1 MTFAS
6 LYDEASF
13 LHGPPAVFTPDPRG
27 NLRIDPERT
36 RELWL
41 LAPNAQGRE
50 AAIYVLTDR
59 ATGVKMVLAT
69 NCPELILPLPRADA
83 KPAID
88 YASARA
94 EAMEQWPEAGA
105 QGAPRGAAHEA

>member
-6 LYDEASF
+6 LFDAASF
-13 LHGPPAVFTPDPRG
+13 HEGPAAVFTPDPRG

-41 LAPNAQGRE
+41 LNPNAQGRE
-50 AAIYVLTDR
+50 AAVYVLTDQ

-69 NCPELILPLPRADA
+69 NFPKLLDSLPRADVRRVS
-83 KPAID
+83 D

-94 EAMEQWPEAGA
+94 EAMQQWAEAA
-105 QGAPRGAAHEA
+105 TKGAPRGAAHEA

>member
-6 LYDEASF
+6 LFDAAAFHE
-13 LHGPPAVFTPDPRG
+13 GPPAVFAPDPRG

-41 LAPNAQGRE
+41 LSPKPEGRD
-50 AAIYVLTDR
+50 AAVYVLTDR
-59 ATGVKMVLAT
+59 ATGVRMVLAT
-69 NCPELILPLPRADA
+69 NCPALLTSLPRADA
-83 KPAID
+83 RRAAN

-94 EAMEQWPEAGA
+94 ETMQQWAEAAAEGT
-105 QGAPRGAAHEA
+105 PRGAAH

>member
-6 LYDEASF
+6 LYDAASF
-13 LHGPPAVFTPDPRG
+13 HEGPAAVFTPDPRG

-41 LAPNAQGRE
+41 VNPNPEGRD
-50 AAIYVLTDR
+50 AAVYVLTDV

-69 NCPELILPLPRADA
+69 NVPALLRSLPRATA
-83 KPAID
+83 RRVAD

-94 EAMEQWPEAGA
+94 EAMEQWPEAAA
-105 QGAPRGAAHEA
+105 QGALRGAAHEP